1 MKIFGTHF
9 LAVFAGPFQ
18 VVSKFR
24 LAFFLFS
31 LVTKPFLDRPEIL
44 G

>member
-9 LAVFAGPFQ
+9 LAVLAGPFQ
-18 VVSKFR
+18 VVSKFH
-24 LAFFLFS
+24 LAFFL
-31 LVTKPFLDRPEIL
+31 LCLITKPFLDRPEIL